1 MKEKHD
7 LRLLKFFEAE
17 KTSRILEK
25 ELRKKNNRDKKVE
38 SKLQSNQEEIRK
50 KKEQILNKHQE
61 KLKKIIDQRKQQQ
74 EIILEKINRT
84 TLSPKKN
91 KSGLKERKVFSLT
104 CDEQDI
110 ESKLQEFNRKLLKS
124 SENYTRNL
132 IEKVET
138 MKRYNRR
145 RNTTEGGDEYEV
157 KVLMFNDKLN
167 SAVSRRKKIQSQL
180 RERIHESRFLKY
192 EKLRK
197 GTDHAEE
204 FKEVSQSESEEKIEK
219 IMVSIKSKKKELN
232 EGKVERLK
240 NLEAN
245 IHEKIQNMK
254 KVELMRKEKI
264 LEKHLQIN
272 KKHQEYKQSLEI
284 ANKTIRTKAMN
295 FTIEKEK
302 ALAIKCQVAKSQSPE
317 DLERLLEKYKTCL

>member
-50 KKEQILNKHQE
+50 KKEQILNQHQE

-84 TLSPKKN
+84 SLSPKKN
-91 KSGLKERKVFSLT
+91 KTGLKERKVFSLT
-104 CDEQDI
+104 SDEQDI
-110 ESKLQEFNRKLLKS
+110 DSKLQEFNRKFLKS

-145 RNTTEGGDEYEV
+145 RNTMEDSDEYEV

-192 EKLRK
+192 EKMK
-197 GTDHAEE
+197 KSVDVEE
-204 FKEVSQSESEEKIEK
+204 FREITQSESEEKIEK
-219 IMVSIKSKKKELN
+219 IMVSIKSKKKEFN
-232 EGKVERLK
+232 EGKVERMK
-240 NLEAN
+240 NLEAG
-245 IHEKIQNMK
+245 IHEKILNMK

-264 LEKHLQIN
+264 LEKHLQID
-272 KKHQEYKQSLEI
+272 KKNQEYKQSLEI

-302 ALAIKCQVAKSQSPE
+302 AFAIKCQVAKSQSPE
-317 DLERLLEKYKTCL
+317 DLEKLLEKYKTCL